1 MIYGACMHGGP
12 KYICRYSYTA
22 HACSP
27 AMQLLHARVHART
40 KFTDFIIMCMQNI
53 TFTSQI
59 ACRKKWYRL
68 HPYTPMIDVYTVC

>member
-1 MIYGACMHGGP
+1 MARACMVGLSIYVAIAIQRIHART
-12 KYICRYSYTA
+12 KL
-22 HACSP
+22 ACSS

-59 ACRKKWYRL
+59 ACRKNGVGCTHTHL
-68 HPYTPMIDVYTVC
+68 